1 MTPELAQLQQQYDR
15 LNLLYQVGQI
25 IHSTLDPQEALEL
38 VLREAV
44 RLTRATSG
52 SIVLFNPT
60 SGLLEIQASHGLAPE
75 AARRP
80 LRVGEGVTVEI
91 RFARASASADT

>member
-60 SGLLEIQASHGLAPE
+60 AACWKSRPRTVWRPKPPGAPS
-75 AARRP
+75 AW
-80 LRVGEGVTVEI
+80 
-91 RFARASASADT
+91 ARA